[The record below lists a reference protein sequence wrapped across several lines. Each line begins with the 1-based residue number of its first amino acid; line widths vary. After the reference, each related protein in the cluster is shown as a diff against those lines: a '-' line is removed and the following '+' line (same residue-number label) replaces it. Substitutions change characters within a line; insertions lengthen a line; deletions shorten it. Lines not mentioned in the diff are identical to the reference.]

1 MKFYPKDI
9 KKVHEKEE
17 EFKPKSE
24 PSRKTLEHEFKSL
37 SEKTWEVLFEMRKIS
52 METSDRMEIEDR
64 MDDIVRK
71 SKNEVYTSRAGSRVY
86 FLDEHLD
93 FISVCLVTP
102 TPEEDQKHFN
112 DPFDEIYEQV
122 SYFKAMF
129 GLP

>member
-9 KKVHEKEE
+9 QKVHEKEE
-17 EFKPKSE
+17 KLKSDPEKVRKP
-24 PSRKTLEHEFKSL
+24 LEHEFKSL

-52 METSDRMEIEDR
+52 LDTSDRMEIEDR
-64 MDDIVRK
+64 MDDIVRR
-71 SKNEVYTSRAGSRVY
+71 SKNEIYTSRAGSKVY

-93 FISVCLVTP
+93 FISVCLITP
-102 TPEEDQKHFN
+102 TPEEDKKHFS